1 MSVTASREI
10 AVRRAGL
17 TPTAD
22 DASASDEHIVL
33 RAPTARVRRGHEI
46 RLVIQSAEPVR
57 PIDCDERLVELIADA
72 HAARTL
78 MLAWS
83 ERSLGQIASAE
94 GRCRTQL
101 SRLIK
106 LSYLAPAIVAMIL
119 DRRQPGS
126 LTRRRLMAT
135 ALPLGWDEQQALLG
149 C

>member
-1 MSVTASREI
+1 
-10 AVRRAGL
+10 
-17 TPTAD
+17 
-22 DASASDEHIVL
+22 
-33 RAPTARVRRGHEI
+33 
-46 RLVIQSAEPVR
+46 VIQSAEPVR
-57 PIDCDERLVELIADA
+57 PIDRDERLVELIADA

-78 MLAWS
+78 MLVWS

-101 SRLIK
+101 SRLIR
-106 LSYLAPAIVAMIL
+106 LSFLAPAIVAMIL
-119 DRRQPGS
+119 DGRQPGS

>member
-1 MSVTASREI
+1 M
-10 AVRRAGL
+10 
-17 TPTAD
+17 
-22 DASASDEHIVL
+22 
-33 RAPTARVRRGHEI
+33 
-46 RLVIQSAEPVR
+46 IQSAEPVR

-101 SRLIK
+101 SRLIQ
-106 LSYLAPAIVAMIL
+106 LSYLAPAIVAIL
-119 DRRQPGS
+119 DGRQTGS

-135 ALPLGWDEQQALLG
+135 ALPLGWDEQQAFLS